1 MKNYLKREKSMEKKE
16 SKIKYIFKY
25 FLFVIKLT
33 FWISIIILSFGFA
46 LLLMSEDVEDEY
58 FDGIGYSWDT
68 NYEIGDKK
76 E

>member
-1 MKNYLKREKSMEKKE
+1 MEKKE